1 MTSTLGP
8 IVFAAIDWQRPWLAP
23 LRELALPLLSEGHW
37 RDAFNGAAKA
47 RCLVTMQGHPIRF
60 VPQQSLPLHTA
71 YEAYIHA
78 TGAVPT
84 RENLHDFFNAL
95 IWLRFPH
102 IKRTLNALQATEI
115 QSRLDAAVL
124 HGGDRGKQRDAATLF
139 DENAALVVC
148 SEATWI
154 AALRCHDWKEALLKK
169 QDVFHHHC
177 AVFLFGHALLEKL
190 VRPYKAITA
199 HAWVLVVAPSW
210 FAQSAEERL
219 IALDLAVAAQLSAG
233 FASRHFTPLPVL
245 GVPGWWPQQDT
256 EFYDDASVFRPMRTS

>member
-1 MTSTLGP
+1 
-8 IVFAAIDWQRPWLAP
+8 VFAAIDWQRPWLAP

-37 RDAFNGAAKA
+37 RDAFNCAAKA
-47 RCLVTMQGHPIRF
+47 RGLVTMQGHPIRF
-60 VPQQSLPLHTA
+60 VPQQSLPLHTV

-102 IKRTLNALQATEI
+102 IKRTLNAVQATEI

-124 HGGDRGKQRDAATLF
+124 HGGDRGKQRDAATLL

-219 IALDLAVAAQLSAG
+219 IALDLAVATQLSTG

-256 EFYDDASVFRPMRTS
+256 EFYDDASVFRPMPAS